1 MTKNNKKTI
10 NVQQTSTT
18 SDKTNNISKAKV
30 VQQSEGKVVPLIN
43 EHQSLVLYTFNF
55 IEKDYYKDC
64 HCINV
69 VNLLQYMGD
78 SDSVNK
84 LVPYLIKQTMY
95 EHVKKLVNVSEFFAV
110 RNILDDQCGY
120 ITQYL
125 ATSNMNFVVK
135 QRNFPILYE
144 TPDKKII
151 CIYQSQIFDATQHK
165 TQTATIE
172 AFKKLGGEQKN
183 QEDNYIYFKLGRN
196 KKMHQQQ
203 YLQQVQNLRWTTKKI
218 N

>member
-1 MTKNNKKTI
+1 
-10 NVQQTSTT
+10 
-18 SDKTNNISKAKV
+18 
-30 VQQSEGKVVPLIN
+30 
-43 EHQSLVLYTFNF
+43 
-55 IEKDYYKDC
+55 
-64 HCINV
+64 
-69 VNLLQYMGD
+69 MGD

-84 LVPYLIKQTMY
+84 LVPYLIKQTMS

-110 RNILDDQCGY
+110 RNILNDQCGY

-183 QEDNYIYFKLGRN
+183 KEDNYIYFKLGRN
-196 KKMHQQQ
+196 KKCIKNNTYKNFKIFVGQQ
-203 YLQQVQNLRWTTKKI
+203 RK
-218 N
+218 